1 MKKRRIFQ
9 HKLILF
15 YYNHLIKWMFKTLK
29 IAIRR
34 SKSIRNL
41 RRNICLRQK
50 RIYFGN
56 IKLFLY
62 KSLCL
67 KGTFQICSQVIKN
80 NQNFAFFKLKET
92 PPKLK
97 EKDIIINNINHKLRN
112 WTIQEKL
119 LYLEE
124 KKRNLEDCISKY
136 KELNEFDQL
145 TNDIRKEK
153 IYLKKIIKNNLLE
166 IEEIKLCL

>member
-1 MKKRRIFQ
+1 
-9 HKLILF
+9 
-15 YYNHLIKWMFKTLK
+15 MFETLK
-29 IAIRR
+29 IAIHR

-41 RRNICLRQK
+41 KRNLLLKHK
-50 RIYFGN
+50 RIYFERL
-56 IKLFLY
+56 KLFLY

-67 KGTFQICSQVIKN
+67 KRTFKICSQKIKN
-80 NQNFAFFKLKET
+80 AQNFAFDKIKKT

-97 EKDIIINNINHKLRN
+97 EKDIIINNINHKLKKL
-112 WTIQEKL
+112 TIQEKL

-124 KKRNLEDCISKY
+124 RKRNLEDCIYKY
-136 KELNEFDQL
+136 KELNELDQL
-145 TNDIRKEK
+145 STDIRKEK

>member
-1 MKKRRIFQ
+1 
-9 HKLILF
+9 
-15 YYNHLIKWMFKTLK
+15 MFETLK
-29 IAIRR
+29 IAIYR
-34 SKSIRNL
+34 SKSIKTL
-41 RRNICLRQK
+41 RRKISLRQK
-50 RIYFGN
+50 RIYFGK
-56 IKLFLY
+56 IKLFFY
-62 KSLCL
+62 KSLFL
-67 KGTFQICSQVIKN
+67 NAIFKICSQAIHN
-80 NQNFAFFKLKET
+80 SQNFALFKLKEA

-112 WTIQEKL
+112 LTIQEKL

-124 KKRNLEDCISKY
+124 KKRNLEDCICKY

-145 TNDIRKEK
+145 TTDIRKEK